1 MKLSNVKIITLE
13 ELKSLNVHEFQRN
26 INTAK
31 VKQYMDSIRDNGFWK
46 SHPIVYFICNGKK
59 IIIWGHHR
67 REACLALKC
76 SAFAAEM
83 QDVTKAESIDL
94 IQAENWSTWK
104 IGETVALEVR
114 RGNPDYAK
122 LMEYAKL
129 GISIS
134 AASSLLSGDS
144 ASSNNYLKHI
154 KSGDFKVKTTD
165 HADKIAAIITKFPQ
179 NKIIRNSNF
188 IKALSRCLF
197 VKQFDCAAFM
207 KKLATHPGELENRS
221 TIPEFT
227 DIIAGIYN
235 KAARSP
241 IPLRFLADQ
250 AAKEREFGGKN
261 NKKPAK

>member
-1 MKLSNVKIITLE
+1 MKLSNVKIITPE
-13 ELKSLNVHEFQRN
+13 ELKTLHVHPFQRN
-26 INTAK
+26 IKAIK
-31 VKQYMDSIRDNGFWK
+31 VKQYMDSIRENGFWK
-46 SHPIVYFICNGKK
+46 SHPIVYFVYNGKR

-76 SAFAAEM
+76 SGYAAEM
-83 QDVTKAESIDL
+83 QDVTKEESIDL
-94 IQAENWSTWK
+94 IKAENWATWK

-114 RGNPDYAK
+114 RGNPDYIQM
-122 LMEYAKL
+122 MEYVKL
-129 GISIS
+129 GMSVA

-144 ASSNNYLKHI
+144 ASSANYMKHV
-154 KSGDFKVKTTD
+154 KTGDFKVKTTEN
-165 HADKIAAIITKFPQ
+165 ADKIAAVLAKFPN
-179 NKIIRNSNF
+179 NKIIRNVNF

-197 VKQFDCAAFM
+197 VPQFDCAAFA
-207 KKLATHPGELENRS
+207 KKLGTHPGELENRS

-250 AAKEREFGGKN
+250 AAKEREFGGR
-261 NKKPAK
+261 NKK